1 MKDLIEAMKLMTE
14 VGFTDQDIV
23 RLLSSCDSQETAI
36 EFAQFCVDNKL
47 VWNNLEGVKPDKTLI
62 SFKSGGQALKS
73 RFIFNPRKKD
83 ITKPFKEQM
92 TEKLS

>member
-1 MKDLIEAMKLMTE
+1 MKDLIEAMKLMVE
-14 VGFTDQDIV
+14 VGLTDQDIV

-36 EFAQFCVDNKL
+36 KFAQFCVDNKL
-47 VWNNLEGVKPDKTLI
+47 AWNNLEQVKPDKTLI
-62 SFKSGGQALKS
+62 SFKGGGQSLS

>member
-1 MKDLIEAMKLMTE
+1 MKDLLEAMKLMTE

-47 VWNNLEGVKPDKTLI
+47 VWNNLDRVKPDKTLI
-62 SFKSGGQALKS
+62 SFKSGGQSLS

-92 TEKLS
+92 MEKLS

>member
-47 VWNNLEGVKPDKTLI
+47 VWNNLDRVKPDKTLI
-62 SFKSGGQALKS
+62 SFKSGGQSLS

-83 ITKPFKEQM
+83 IAEPFLEQM
-92 TEKLS
+92 MENYS

>member
-1 MKDLIEAMKLMTE
+1 MKDLLEAMKLMTE

-23 RLLSSCDSQETAI
+23 RLLSSCESQEAAI

-62 SFKSGGQALKS
+62 SFKSGGQALS

>member
-23 RLLSSCDSQETAI
+23 RLLSSCESQETAI

-47 VWNNLEGVKPDKTLI
+47 VWNNLDQVKPDKTLI
-62 SFKSGGQALKS
+62 TFKSGG
-73 RFIFNPRKKD
+73 FIFNPRKKD
-83 ITKPFKEQM
+83 ITKPFLEQT
-92 TEKLS
+92 TEKLP

>member
-62 SFKSGGQALKS
+62 SFKSGGQAIS